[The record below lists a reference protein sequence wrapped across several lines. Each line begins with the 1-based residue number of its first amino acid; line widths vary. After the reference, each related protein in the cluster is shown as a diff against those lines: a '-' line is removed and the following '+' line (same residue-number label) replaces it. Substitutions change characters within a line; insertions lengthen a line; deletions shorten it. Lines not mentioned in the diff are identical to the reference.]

1 MLFGISFKGT
11 GLGKREW
18 ENGQRAGILRDLN
31 CNRFLSNHN

>member
-11 GLGKREW
+11 GLGKREMG
-18 ENGQRAGILRDLN
+18 ERADVPVFSDLN